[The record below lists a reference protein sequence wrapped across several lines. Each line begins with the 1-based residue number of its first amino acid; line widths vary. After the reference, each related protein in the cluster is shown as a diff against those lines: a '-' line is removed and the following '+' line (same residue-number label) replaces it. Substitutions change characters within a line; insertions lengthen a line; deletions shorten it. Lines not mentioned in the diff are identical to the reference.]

1 MVNISS
7 VSRLA
12 GKALTV
18 LKPTTRKIGMVS
30 IFGAGVLAGSL
41 LTQNS
46 SQTVNTPTEKT
57 ASANK
62 VATAPKAEAKE
73 KEFKYV
79 PPKIGED
86 GIVKADTSY
95 YAGTKQPEYIDYQD
109 KNGHSIHLTNFD
121 KNGKMSGFRIYTS
134 DSGDYNGFNAKGE
147 FTSSLENNAD
157 GSYTYGHKD
166 AELGRWLEDKYDKNN
181 RLTHYECVID
191 GKVESDDWTYH
202 KDGSKTHKFS
212 LTNNAITRD
221 KNDKI
226 IKEKQYDDNGVLKYT
241 VVPKYNKDGDVIK
254 NDTIRNN
261 Q

>member
-1 MVNISS
+1 MVNISKFS
-7 VSRLA
+7 GLA
-12 GKALTV
+12 SKTLKF
-18 LKPTTRKIGMVS
+18 LKPSTRKVVIGLGS
-30 IFGAGVLAGSL
+30 IYGATVGIGVYLGDKEHR
-41 LTQNS
+41 
-46 SQTVNTPTEKT
+46 EKIE
-57 ASANK
+57 NY
-62 VATAPKAEAKE
+62 
-73 KEFKYV
+73 KYV

-86 GIVKADTSY
+86 GIVKADTLNLLD
-95 YAGTKQPEYIDYQD
+95 GTKC
-109 KNGHSIHLTNFD
+109 IHYRNKDNQLVQSTNYD
-121 KNGKMSGFRIYTS
+121 NNGKMSGFRIYTS

-157 GSYTYGHKD
+157 GSYTYAHKD

-191 GKVESDDWTYH
+191 GKVESGDMTYH

>member
-1 MVNISS
+1 MVNISKFS
-7 VSRLA
+7 GLA
-12 GKALTV
+12 SKTLKF
-18 LKPTTRKIGMVS
+18 LKPSTRKVVIGLGS
-30 IFGAGVLAGSL
+30 IYGATVGIGVYLGDKEHR
-41 LTQNS
+41 
-46 SQTVNTPTEKT
+46 EKIE
-57 ASANK
+57 NY
-62 VATAPKAEAKE
+62 
-73 KEFKYV
+73 KYV